1 MSLQRRPA
9 QPPRVPF
16 AIFAPHGRT
25 TRRHSRV
32 SQARIRQRHPAHGRG
47 RIGVLAANSPLASI
61 YDSLWQVP
69 LALSVGS
76 FALAKPLLL
85 WINDGLMAVF
95 FLLVGLELKREI
107 LEGELSDRSQIVLPV
122 AGAIGG
128 MLVPALIYTACNLG
142 NTPRCAAGR
151 FHPQPISHSRSASWP
166 CSVRACHCR

>member
-1 MSLQRRPA
+1 MGAPLD
-9 QPPRVPF
+9 
-16 AIFAPHGRT
+16 AIREFLKLESASGILLMG
-25 TRRHSRV
+25 
-32 SQARIRQRHPAHGRG
+32 AGALA
-47 RIGVLAANSPLASI
+47 VLAANSPLASI

-95 FLLVGLELKREI
+95 FLLVGLELKREV

-142 NTPRCAAGR
+142 DSAAMRGWAISIGNRYRIRTRDPGPAR
-151 FHPQPISHSRSASWP
+151 FARATAVESAADDT
-166 CSVRACHCR
+166 CNA